1 MIRQLV
7 LLCCLAAVAA
17 SCATSTALRAG
28 QLAES
33 QQDYDRAVV
42 EYTKVARAEPNNRN
56 VQAALEQV
64 KLRASQDH
72 FNRGRR
78 MSSVGKLEEALVEYQ
93 LASELNPTNGTVVD
107 EMRTVRSQLRAKIAV
122 TDEGKTQL
130 ETLIQRSLAAP
141 MPGADLPD
149 DIVLPDTLT
158 FREASSRDIFSAIG
172 KWANVSI
179 VFDPTFRDQ
188 PVTID
193 LRKVKLA
200 DALTSVAGATRN
212 FWKANAQRTV
222 TIVPDTPAKRREYE
236 DEVVRTFYLSNA
248 DLKETIDILRIVV
261 DARRLAQ
268 MTATNAITIKDT
280 PERIAAA
287 GRIISALDKARP
299 EVIIDVELME
309 VDRTRMKEYGLQI
322 ASPSSDGVTGL
333 NGQVNITPNP
343 ITLEDLRNL
352 TQAGVSLTN
361 LPGLYYR
368 LLKTDSAT
376 RVLANP
382 QLRTAEGLASQA
394 SFGERV
400 PVPVT
405 TFSPI
410 ASGGVQQQPITSFNY
425 ENIGVNIDITPRTHH
440 DDEVSL
446 AVKIQ
451 VSSISGTGFGGLP
464 TFGNRAINTVI
475 RLKDGETNMLAGLIR
490 DDERTVLSGVPGLV
504 DLPVVGRLFA
514 HNRRES
520 QQTDIILTLTPRI
533 VRVLDLHAEDLLP
546 FRVGRDSGAPL
557 IDIPLPAPMPV
568 PARPPGD
575 LPESGRS
582 PLLPFPQPNPPHD
595 AWPAAAQPADQTST
609 AATATAVSPLA
620 EFGRVEGLPHARD
633 LRTHRLQPL
642 DEFGVAALDDLELID
657 AALAARRESGGD
669 ERHARPDVAAVELL
683 AFQLARAGD
692 DDAVRVAEKQV
703 GAHAAHLLE

>member
-1 MIRQLV
+1 
-7 LLCCLAAVAA
+7 
-17 SCATSTALRAG
+17 
-28 QLAES
+28 
-33 QQDYDRAVV
+33 
-42 EYTKVARAEPNNRN
+42 
-56 VQAALEQV
+56 
-64 KLRASQDH
+64 
-72 FNRGRR
+72 
-78 MSSVGKLEEALVEYQ
+78 
-93 LASELNPTNGTVVD
+93 
-107 EMRTVRSQLRAKIAV
+107 
-122 TDEGKTQL
+122 
-130 ETLIQRSLAAP
+130 

-149 DIVLPDTLT
+149 DIVLPDTLI
-158 FREASSRDIFSAIG
+158 FREASSRDVFAAIG
-172 KWANVSI
+172 KCANVSI

-188 PVTID
+188 PITID

-212 FWKANAQRTV
+212 FWKANGQRTV

-236 DEVVRTFYLSNA
+236 DEIVRTFYLSNA

-299 EVIIDVELME
+299 EVVIDVELLE

-322 ASPSSDGVTGL
+322 ASPSSDGVTGID
-333 NGQVNITPNP
+333 GQVAITSNP
-343 ITLEDLRNL
+343 ITLRDLRNL

-382 QLRTAEGLASQA
+382 QLRTSEGIASQA

-410 ASGGVQQQPITSFNY
+410 AAGGVQQQPITSFNY

-490 DDERTVLSGVPGLV
+490 DDERTVLSGIPGLS
-504 DLPVVGRLFA
+504 DLPVIGRLFA
-514 HNRRES
+514 HNRRET
-520 QQTDIILTLTPRI
+520 QETDIILTLTPRI
-533 VRVLDLHAEDLLP
+533 VRVLDLRAEDLLP

-557 IDIPLPAPMPV
+557 IDIPLPTPLPA

-575 LPESGRS
+575 VPEGGAAAVAGAAVPAADAAASCARRS
-582 PLLPFPQPNPPHD
+582 PVSRSSRRRLRPP
-595 AWPAAAQPADQTST
+595 PAASSGPRDRSD
-609 AATATAVSPLA
+609 
-620 EFGRVEGLPHARD
+620 LPDARD
-633 LRTHRLQPL
+633 LRAHALQPL
-642 DEFGVAALDDLELID
+642 DELGVAALDDLELID
-657 AALAARRESGGD
+657 AALPARRQRRGD
-669 ERHARPDVAAVELL
+669 ERHPRTDVAAVQLL
-683 AFQLARAGD
+683 PAQLPRAGD
-692 DDAVRVAEKQV
+692 DDPMRIAEKEIR
-703 GAHAAHLLE
+703 AHAAHLLE